1 MKSYRK
7 RLGVYIEEIGN
18 ECRYCGSKESLTID
32 HITAKAIGGKDEREN
47 YQVLCRYCNSL
58 KHNMTEDEFKAYLVE
73 YVEKYE
79 RRLIKARQ
87 IIKRIIK

>member
-1 MKSYRK
+1 MKGYRK
-7 RLGVYIEEIGN
+7 RLGVYIEEIGS

-32 HITAKAIGGKDEREN
+32 HIVAKKIGGKDEREN

-58 KHNMTEDEFKAYLVE
+58 KHNMTEDEFKEYLVR
-73 YVEKYE
+73 YAEKCE
-79 RRLIKARQ
+79 RRLDKAKI